1 MVGGPSVGYRQPL
14 SQTAGGC
21 GCWDGVE
28 RDGINHDF
36 DGLGEIECAFGR
48 RARRRDGVGD
58 VSAKLTADKGVDAGG
73 RGGFIRFS

>member
-28 RDGINHDF
+28 RDGIKHGF
-36 DGLGEIECAFGR
+36 VGLGRIACAFGR
-48 RARRRDGVGD
+48 RARCKDGVGG
-58 VSAKLTADKGVDAGG
+58 VSAKLTAGEGVGAGG
-73 RGGFIRFS
+73 RDGFIRFS